1 MLVVAHAFEELG
13 LLRDY
18 VSFERDEPDHED
30 VAMMI
35 SHDWWWLCLAA
46 GVVLMASMTIGLIL
60 NGSLAL
66 D

>member
-1 MLVVAHAFEELG
+1 
-13 LLRDY
+13 
-18 VSFERDEPDHED
+18 
-30 VAMMI
+30 MMI

-46 GVVLMASMTIGLIL
+46 GASMTIGLIL